1 MIIAVVGGVITIFT
15 FLFTGWYG
23 FIPLVLTIILDLLPL
38 EGFEDPQCELVNII
52 KINAENLY
60 NDSEQDIYL
69 VKDEKYVTYA
79 RDISNK
85 YDINAELYDEVKV
98 NLKSKNVRIFESDE
112 CKKPILKIYTSDSD
126 GGDWCFCPFATREY
140 VFFVPKGSV
149 YTKK

>member
-1 MIIAVVGGVITIFT
+1 MIIAIIGGVITLFT
-15 FLFTGWYG
+15 FVFAGWYG
-23 FIPLVLTIILDLLPL
+23 VIPLALTIVLDLLPL
-38 EGFEDPQCELVNII
+38 EGFEDSECELVNII
-52 KINAENLY
+52 KINDENLN

-98 NLKSKNVRIFESDE
+98 KLKNLRIFESEE
-112 CKKPILKIYTSDSD
+112 CKKPILKIYTRDSLC
-126 GGDWCFCPFATREY
+126 GDWCLCPFDIREY